1 MFIKVC
7 RQGATTRQI
16 AGAAS
21 GTHEHD
27 IEITTLSV
35 ANEYQANHALS
46 GLVYGVS
53 LKSKQDSFLAQAK
66 ISRETLQWN

>member
-53 LKSKQDSFLAQAK
+53 LKLPQKSTKN
-66 ISRETLQWN
+66 IT